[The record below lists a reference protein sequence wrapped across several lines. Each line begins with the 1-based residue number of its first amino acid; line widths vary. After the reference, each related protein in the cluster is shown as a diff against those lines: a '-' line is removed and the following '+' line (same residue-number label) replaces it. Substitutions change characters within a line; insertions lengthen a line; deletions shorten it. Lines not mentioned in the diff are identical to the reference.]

1 MRPGPLKLGT
11 HWRQVDCR
19 QNRRQSRLSS
29 IRLTLLPI
37 WSTLSPECRTS
48 FRLCRQ
54 CVPGQSDTVD
64 FQQRRPCRF
73 GPVHTGYK
81 VDRIGNKVERIRQQ
95 ICFCRFVA
103 GSGNSQLSTKST
115 VLNSTLS
122 PVCTR
127 LKRQE
132 PQLLRDS
139 LRYKTSGTGWSAK
152 S

>member
-1 MRPGPLKLGT
+1 MARLHFPVNLQT
-11 HWRQVDCR
+11 RINQTT
-19 QNRRQSRLSS
+19 SITSLSS
-29 IRLTLLPI
+29 LLQQLKYN
-37 WSTLSPECRTS
+37 SVDLSPVHTGDRVE
-48 FRLCRQ
+48 FN
-54 CVPGQSDTVD
+54 TVD
-64 FQQRRPCRF
+64 FVESRVVKTRPRCF

-139 LRYKTSGTGWSAK
+139 LRYKTSGTG
-152 S
+152 